1 MVITTLNTL
10 LTDVVGVVI
19 KEACE
24 KAYLEA
30 LQERHRQ
37 EEEER

>member
-1 MVITTLNTL
+1 MITTTLNTV

-19 KEACE
+19 KEVCE

-37 EEEER
+37 EEER